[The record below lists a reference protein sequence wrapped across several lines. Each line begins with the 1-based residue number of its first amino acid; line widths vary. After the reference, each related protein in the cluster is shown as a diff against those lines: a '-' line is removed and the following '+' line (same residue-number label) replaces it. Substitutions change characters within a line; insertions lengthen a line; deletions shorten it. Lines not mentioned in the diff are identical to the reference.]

1 MDRIWKSLKLE
12 FTERAIYTFSN
23 ENKQVKINSDYKNVE
38 HIFMVGSKKATL
50 QKTLHKFTLFV
61 NHKKKILI
69 GFQEQIT
76 IMLISWVESQIT
88 MIWVLDSLFTFS
100 WMNYGI
106 NVP

>member
-61 NHKKKILI
+61 NHKKKFL
-69 GFQEQIT
+69 
-76 IMLISWVESQIT
+76 
-88 MIWVLDSLFTFS
+88 LDSK
-100 WMNYGI
+100 NK
-106 NVP
+106 